1 MSYNL
6 FSFLCLYRKEE
17 TMEEYKKKYEE
28 WLNNPCFDEE
38 TKKELESIKDNEKE
52 IDFIKN

>member
-28 WLNNPCFDEE
+28 WEEDKIKETVSYESLNN
-38 TKKELESIKDNEKE
+38 
-52 IDFIKN
+52 